1 MITLAADVNPRAS
14 DVRIADDKLAVT
26 LVDGRTLTVPLR
38 WFPRLLNASM
48 DQRSRWQLIGSGEGI
63 RWPDVDEDIS
73 VAGLLRGARDSTK
86 GSAA

>member
-1 MITLAADVNPRAS
+1 VTVNPYAT

-26 LVDGRTLTVPLR
+26 LVDGRTLTVPLL

-48 DQRSRWQLIGSGEGI
+48 DQRLRWQLIGSGEGI

-73 VAGLLRGARDSTK
+73 VAGLLRGERDTITRV
-86 GSAA
+86 

>member
-1 MITLAADVNPRAS
+1 MSILAVDVNARAS

-38 WFPRLLNASM
+38 WFPRLLNASI

-73 VAGLLRGARDSTK
+73 VAELLRGERATITRV
-86 GSAA
+86 